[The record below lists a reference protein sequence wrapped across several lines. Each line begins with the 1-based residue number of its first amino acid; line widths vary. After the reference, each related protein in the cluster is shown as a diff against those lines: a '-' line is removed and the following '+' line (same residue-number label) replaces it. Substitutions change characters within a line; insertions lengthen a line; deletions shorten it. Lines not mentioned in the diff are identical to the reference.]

1 MKNIISILT
10 LALFSLITFKA
21 SAQSQDTVLIV
32 NGICGMCE
40 RVIEKA
46 AQIEGVSLADW
57 NQDTKVLKLSYNPEK
72 ASLTAISKAVAASG
86 YDTEYIAADDEA
98 YNGLHGC
105 CKYRDPAVV
114 NAHEPKAKVKQ

>member
-1 MKNIISILT
+1 MKNLISILT
-10 LALFSLITFKA
+10 LALFSVITFKA

-57 NQDTKVLKLSYNPEK
+57 NENTKVLKLSYNPEK
-72 ASLTAISKAVAASG
+72 TSLTSISKAVAASG
-86 YDTEYIAADDEA
+86 YDTELIAASDSA
-98 YNGLHGC
+98 YNSIHGC

-114 NAHEPKAKVKQ
+114 EQHKPKAKK